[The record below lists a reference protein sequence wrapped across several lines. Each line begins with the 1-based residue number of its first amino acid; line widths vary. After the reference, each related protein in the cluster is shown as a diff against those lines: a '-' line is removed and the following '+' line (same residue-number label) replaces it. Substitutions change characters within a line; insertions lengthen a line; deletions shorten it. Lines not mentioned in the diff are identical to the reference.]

1 MRVSIYVTIY
11 NLKKKRKKNLVG
23 IVQSIYLL
31 NRYTW
36 NGIIDIGV

>member
-1 MRVSIYVTIY
+1 MVNMRVSIDVTIY
-11 NLKKKRKKNLVG
+11 NLKKIVG